1 MCCYEVIKS
10 FVLKHPS
17 GKTASPYGAA
27 PLGEG
32 WELVQDGWTVKNP
45 LTGQV
50 GIGKPPFKSF
60 HEASVFSQ
68 KHKPSAIGIGD

>member
-1 MCCYEVIKS
+1 MSNYEVIKS
-10 FVLKHPS
+10 VVWKHTS

-27 PLGEG
+27 PLGDG
-32 WELVQDGWTVKNP
+32 WQMVHAGWTVKNP

-50 GIGKPPFKSF
+50 GVGKAPFKSF

-68 KHKPSAIGIGD
+68 KHKPSAICIGD